1 MIEGIMTVT
10 SALELLARMR
20 RDAFSRNRNFDA
32 FAQADADAT
41 RARRLWRFLRSLE
54 RDLATEP
61 RQGVQIAVDSLE
73 DGKRRITID
82 VPQVRI
88 RRVAILSAE
97 EYALLRE
104 HPDARAVLDAI
115 TGGH

>member
-1 MIEGIMTVT
+1 MTVT
-10 SALELLARMR
+10 SALELVARMR

-54 RDLATEP
+54 RDLAAAP
-61 RQGVQIAVDSLE
+61 GLGMQIAVDE
-73 DGKRRITID
+73 MDDGKRRITID

-88 RRVAILSAE
+88 RRIAILSAE

-104 HPDARAVLDAI
+104 HPDARAVLDQI
-115 TGGH
+115 TRGG